1 MPPASPRRQ
10 PARSADAW
18 FRRDTTRRLLH
29 EVQRQVVPELTRVF
43 GHTGLY
49 LRPADV
55 VPPTLSGNLL
65 AGVISLVRDG
75 DGFGG
80 DLACRDDALPFA
92 SGTLS
97 LVYALFVFETS
108 KAPQVLLQEIARVL
122 KPEGVAI
129 LLTLNP
135 WSLARLR
142 WAFRGLACADGQAF
156 AARVRD
162 VGLDVQRRRRV
173 GPLWSP
179 PARIETAP
187 PDGGA
192 GPASRLR
199 MADLTV
205 ARRRDP
211 GVTPLRAGS
220 PRIAFHPGMSAG

>member
-10 PARSADAW
+10 PARSADLW

-29 EVQRQVVPELTRVF
+29 EVQRQVVPDLTRVF
-43 GHTGLY
+43 GRTGLY
-49 LRPADV
+49 LRPAEV
-55 VPPTLSGNLL
+55 VAPALSGNLL
-65 AGVISLVRDG
+65 AGVVSLAREG

-80 DLACRDDALPFA
+80 DIACRDDRLPFA

-108 KAPQVLLQEIARVL
+108 PEPQALLEEIARVL
-122 KPEGVAI
+122 EPEGVAI

-142 WAFRGLACADGQAF
+142 WAFRGLSCADPADLGR
-156 AARVRD
+156 RVRD
-162 VGLDVQRRRRV
+162 LGLDVQRVRHV
-173 GPLWSP
+173 GPFWSP
-179 PARIETAP
+179 PERVDVVPETT
-187 PDGGA
+187 D

-199 MADLTV
+199 MAHLTV

-211 GVTPLRAGS
+211 GVTPLRAGMPS
-220 PRIAFHPGMSAG
+220 LAFRPGMSAG

>member
-1 MPPASPRRQ
+1 M
-10 PARSADAW
+10 
-18 FRRDTTRRLLH
+18 
-29 EVQRQVVPELTRVF
+29 QRQAVPELTRVF

-65 AGVISLVRDG
+65 AGVVSLVRDG

-80 DLACRDDALPFA
+80 DLACRDDRLPFA

-108 KAPQVLLQEIARVL
+108 SSPRALLEEIARVL
-122 KPEGVAI
+122 APEGVAI

-135 WSLARLR
+135 WSPARVR
-142 WAFRGLACADGQAF
+142 WAFRGLSCADGDTF
-156 AARVRD
+156 AGRVRD
-162 VGLDVQRRRRV
+162 AGLDVQRRRRV

-179 PARIETAP
+179 PARIDTAP
-187 PDGGA
+187 PDTVA
-192 GPASRLR
+192 GPSGRLR

-220 PRIAFHPGMSAG
+220 PRIAFRPGMSAG

>member
-1 MPPASPRRQ
+1 M
-10 PARSADAW
+10 
-18 FRRDTTRRLLH
+18 
-29 EVQRQVVPELTRVF
+29 QRQAVPELTRVF

-65 AGVISLVRDG
+65 AGVVSLVRDG

-80 DLACRDDALPFA
+80 DLACRDDGLPFA

-179 PARIETAP
+179 PARIDTAP
-187 PDGGA
+187 PDTVA
-192 GPASRLR
+192 GPSGRLR

-220 PRIAFHPGMSAG
+220 PRIAFRPGMSAG

>member
-10 PARSADAW
+10 PARSADLW

-43 GHTGLY
+43 GRSGLY
-49 LRPADV
+49 LRPSDDV
-55 VPPTLSGNLL
+55 SPTLSGNLL
-65 AGVISLVRDG
+65 AGVVSLARDG
-75 DGFGG
+75 VGFVGDG
-80 DLACRDDALPFA
+80 ACSDERLPFA
-92 SGTLS
+92 SGSLS

-108 KAPQVLLQEIARVL
+108 PAPHALLEEIARVL
-122 KPEGVAI
+122 EPEGMAI

-142 WAFRGLACADGQAF
+142 WAFRGLSCAHPGEF
-156 AARVRD
+156 GARVRD
-162 VGLDVQRRRRV
+162 AGLVVQRVRHV

-179 PARIETAP
+179 PERVDVE
-187 PDGGA
+187 PDGSG

-199 MADLTV
+199 MAHLTI

-220 PRIAFHPGMSAG
+220 PSMAFRPGMSAG